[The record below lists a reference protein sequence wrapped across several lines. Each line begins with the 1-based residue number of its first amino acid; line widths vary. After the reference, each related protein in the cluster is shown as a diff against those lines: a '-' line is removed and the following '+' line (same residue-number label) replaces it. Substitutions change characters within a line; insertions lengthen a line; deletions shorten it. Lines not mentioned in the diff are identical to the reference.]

1 MLTLSLDLAGE
12 IGSATISSDVGPL
25 ATVELHLQKKP
36 LRHCARLIDGV
47 TKLADVPVKRIER
60 LCTITGPGSWTGLR
74 VAAVTVNTLSI
85 ALQVPVIAV
94 NLFEVFQAYMTPGE
108 SNALGVVQVSH
119 NQVCVATLGSTAP
132 YRSQELPEVSVL
144 RICSL
149 ASLLEGRKAILAV
162 NSSTF
167 DTLRGQ
173 LVEAALV
180 DTRHL
185 PRPSIIAADI
195 AAKKWQAGPSHWA
208 TPVRPLYIGSPPT
221 VPEHTLEG

>member
-25 ATVELHLQKKP
+25 ATVELHLQKTP
-36 LRHCARLIDGV
+36 LRHCARLIDAV
-47 TKLADVPVKRIER
+47 TRLADVPVKRIER

-85 ALQVPVIAV
+85 ALHVPVITV
-94 NLFEVFQAYMTPGE
+94 NMFEVFQAYINPDE
-108 SNALGVVQVSH
+108 SNALGIVQIGH
-119 NQVCVATLGSTAP
+119 NQVCVATLDSGVP

-144 RICSL
+144 RIGSL
-149 ASLLEGRKAILAV
+149 ANVLGDRKAILAV
-162 NSSTF
+162 NRQTF
-167 DTLRGQ
+167 EALRGQ
-173 LVEAALV
+173 SGEATLV
-180 DTRHL
+180 DTRYL

-195 AAKKWQAGPSHWA
+195 AARKWQADPSRWA